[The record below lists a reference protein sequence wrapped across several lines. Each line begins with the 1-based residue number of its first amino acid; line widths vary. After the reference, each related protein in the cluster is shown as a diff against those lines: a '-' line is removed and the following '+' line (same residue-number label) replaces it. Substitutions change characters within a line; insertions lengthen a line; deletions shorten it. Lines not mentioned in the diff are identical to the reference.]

1 MQALDL
7 GSATVGK
14 IRQNLG
20 WALAYNLVGI
30 PLAAGALLPAF
41 DLSLSPAAAGGMMAF
56 SSIAVVSN
64 SLLLRRLGGD
74 QPSGITIGGTGS
86 TGSTGS
92 SGSSGATITPSS
104 TGSSV

>member
-1 MQALDL
+1 MGCPWQALDL
-7 GSATVGK
+7 GKATLSK

-41 DLSLSPAAAGGMMAF
+41 DISLSPTTAAGMMAF

-64 SLLLRRLGGD
+64 SLMLRGFRGGNILSNGD
-74 QPSGITIGGTGS
+74 EIGDGR
-86 TGSTGS
+86 S
-92 SGSSGATITPSS
+92 SLRNDSDKTLRPAESL
-104 TGSSV
+104 